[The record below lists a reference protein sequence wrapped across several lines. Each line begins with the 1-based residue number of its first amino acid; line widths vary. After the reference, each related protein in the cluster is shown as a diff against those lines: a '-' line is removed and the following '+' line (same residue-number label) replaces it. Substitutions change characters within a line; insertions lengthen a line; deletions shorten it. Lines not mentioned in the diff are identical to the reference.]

1 MKLSY
6 NFTEQ
11 DYIEFTIYHHQSSD
25 SYQKQSIV
33 LRYLVPLIFVPVIIG
48 FGTIVFKQNI
58 GYWIVVSLIFYLY
71 WSIPF
76 NRRHRKLMVKEIEG
90 NLKRSDNKNLFGEK
104 EVEITNDSVITT
116 DLMGNKEYLLKTGI
130 QNIVVHKDSIY
141 VYISSVQAIV
151 IVLRDTGMHADEVL
165 EALQA

>member
-1 MKLSY
+1 
-6 NFTEQ
+6 
-11 DYIEFTIYHHQSSD
+11 
-25 SYQKQSIV
+25 
-33 LRYLVPLIFVPVIIG
+33 
-48 FGTIVFKQNI
+48 
-58 GYWIVVSLIFYLY
+58 
-71 WSIPF
+71 
-76 NRRHRKLMVKEIEG
+76 MVKEIEG

-141 VYISSVQAIV
+141 IYISSVQAIV